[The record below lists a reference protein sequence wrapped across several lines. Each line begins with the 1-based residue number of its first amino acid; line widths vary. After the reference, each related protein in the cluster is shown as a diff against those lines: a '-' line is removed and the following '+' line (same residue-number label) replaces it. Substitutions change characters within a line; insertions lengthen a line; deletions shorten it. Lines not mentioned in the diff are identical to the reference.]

1 MQHYTNLLIW
11 CRYLMIVLLYL
22 PVTLLAQVVSV
33 DSVFGILEQ
42 PKQKVDHFSTT
53 SILHDSLQPA
63 LLDPQ
68 ISLDSLLRTTVTNAP
83 DSVRRYI
90 DSSSR
95 SVFKAIDT
103 LRVHY
108 QTVKQKGAAIQ
119 DTIHR
124 AIHELVPEEVGSL
137 AWQDLPPVPAL
148 PSLPPASL
156 GKPLSSLQQV
166 SLPITERFASPQ
178 ALDKLT
184 TLKSN
189 ISNSLPSVPTSL
201 QQGLSA
207 TRDLPTTAEQQAG
220 QLPGMQ
226 ELQNQQQGLKQWQ
239 QSQTANPASA
249 YTAQASSYTNMEQ
262 IQQQMKQQAMQ
273 GAQQHFKEHSGAIQ
287 EGQQQLSKLK
297 KKYKAVQSEQDRY
310 ERATSL
316 KGEPWSARLLLGSYF
331 QVYHQPSFQL
341 DIAPFI
347 GYRFNTR
354 WSVALGGTY
363 RVASWQL
370 PQPKTIY
377 GGRVFLESVVYKGFA
392 LHGEY
397 ERLRVPVTATVVSDE
412 PTYRW
417 QEGLLLGIS
426 KSYTITE
433 HISGTALLLHNFTK
447 PSDQTAY
454 PSRWNVRLGFFL
466 SR

>member
-1 MQHYTNLLIW
+1 MRALVQDEV
-11 CRYLMIVLLYL
+11 RQ
-22 PVTLLAQVVSV
+22 LA
-33 DSVFGILEQ
+33 G
-42 PKQKVDHFSTT
+42 
-53 SILHDSLQPA
+53 
-63 LLDPQ
+63 
-68 ISLDSLLRTTVTNAP
+68 
-83 DSVRRYI
+83 
-90 DSSSR
+90 
-95 SVFKAIDT
+95 
-103 LRVHY
+103 
-108 QTVKQKGAAIQ
+108 
-119 DTIHR
+119 
-124 AIHELVPEEVGSL
+124 
-137 AWQDLPPVPAL
+137 QDLPPVSAL

-156 GKPLSSLQQV
+156 GKPLLSLQQV
-166 SLPITERFASPQ
+166 SLPITERFASPP

-189 ISNSLPSVPTSL
+189 ISSSLPAVKEPL

-220 QLPGMQ
+220 RLPGMQ
-226 ELQNQQQGLKQWQ
+226 ELQNQQQGLKEWQ
-239 QSQTANPASA
+239 AGQTANPTTQ
-249 YTAQASSYTNMEQ
+249 YTSQASDMEQ

-331 QVYHQPSFQL
+331 QVYRQPSFQL
-341 DIAPFI
+341 DVSPFV

-354 WSVALGGTY
+354 WSVGLGGTY
-363 RVASWQL
+363 RVSSWQ
-370 PQPKTIY
+370 KRNTIY
-377 GGRVFLESVVYKGFA
+377 GGRTFLESVVYKGFA

-433 HISGTALLLHNFTK
+433 HISGTALFLHNFTK

>member
-1 MQHYTNLLIW
+1 MLHTILPSLRYSLPGLLL
-11 CRYLMIVLLYL
+11 CLFSQLH
-22 PVTLLAQVVSV
+22 AQSLSV
-33 DSVFGILEQ
+33 DSLTDQATQRIETLQ
-42 PKQKVDHFSTT
+42 ALPDSIAPTT
-53 SILHDSLQPA
+53 LRPNA
-63 LLDPQ
+63 AR
-68 ISLDSLLRTTVTNAP
+68 DSLLQPITSTR
-83 DSVRRYI
+83 DSVRTKMN
-90 DSSSR
+90 SLSR
-95 SVFKAIDT
+95 PARAVADT
-103 LRVHY
+103 LQQRY
-108 QTVKQKGAAIQ
+108 QAVQQKGQAVR
-119 DTIHR
+119 DTIQ
-124 AIHELVPEEVGSL
+124 ALVPDEVRQL
-137 AWQDLPPVPAL
+137 AGQDLPPVPAL

-156 GKPLSSLQQV
+156 GKPLPSLQQV

-189 ISNSLPSVPTSL
+189 ISSSLPSVPTSL

-207 TRDLPTTAEQQAG
+207 TRDFPATAEQQAG

-239 QSQTANPASA
+239 AGQTANP
-249 YTAQASSYTNMEQ
+249 TAQYTSQASDMEQ

-273 GAQQHFKEHSGAIQ
+273 GAQHHFKEHSGAIQ
-287 EGQQQLSKLK
+287 AGQQQLSKLK
-297 KKYKAVQSEQDRY
+297 KKYKTVQSEQDRY

-331 QVYHQPSFQL
+331 QVYRQPSFQL
-341 DIAPFI
+341 DVSPFI

-370 PQPKTIY
+370 PQRNTIY
-377 GGRVFLESVVYKGFA
+377 GGRAFLESVVYKGFA

-426 KSYTITE
+426 KSYTITK

>member
-1 MQHYTNLLIW
+1 MLLHAISTFL
-11 CRYLMIVLLYL
+11 RYSFIGLLL
-22 PVTLLAQVVSV
+22 CLSHQLLAQSLSV
-33 DSVFGILEQ
+33 DSLTDRAAQEIEALQSLPDSVAPHTIR
-42 PKQKVDHFSTT
+42 PNAAR
-53 SILHDSLQPA
+53 DSLLQPLTA
-63 LLDPQ
+63 TRD
-68 ISLDSLLRTTVTNAP
+68 SVRTKLDSLSRPARAVADTLQQRYEAIQQKGQAVQ
-83 DSVRRYI
+83 DSVRALLP
-90 DSSSR
+90 D
-95 SVFKAIDT
+95 
-103 LRVHY
+103 
-108 QTVKQKGAAIQ
+108 
-119 DTIHR
+119 
-124 AIHELVPEEVGSL
+124 EVRQL
-137 AWQDLPPVPAL
+137 AGQDLPPVPAL

-156 GKPLSSLQQV
+156 GKPLPSLQQV

-189 ISNSLPSVPTSL
+189 ISSSLPSVPTSL

-207 TRDLPTTAEQQAG
+207 TRDLPATAEQQAG

-239 QSQTANPASA
+239 QSQTANPVSA

-273 GAQQHFKEHSGAIQ
+273 GAQQHFKEHSEAIQ

-297 KKYKAVQSEQDRY
+297 KKYKTVQSEQDRY

-316 KGEPWSARLLLGSYF
+316 KGEPWTARLLLGSYF
-331 QVYHQPSFQL
+331 QVYRQPSFQL
-341 DIAPFI
+341 DVSPFI

-370 PQPKTIY
+370 PQRNTIY
-377 GGRVFLESVVYKGFA
+377 GGRAFLESVIYKGFA

-417 QEGLLLGIS
+417 QEGVLVGVS
-426 KSYTITE
+426 KSYTITQ

-447 PSDQTAY
+447 PSNQTAY

>member
-1 MQHYTNLLIW
+1 MLLHTISTFL
-11 CRYLMIVLLYL
+11 RYSFIGLLLCLSYQL
-22 PVTLLAQVVSV
+22 QAQSLSV
-33 DSVFGILEQ
+33 DSLTDRAVQEIEALQ
-42 PKQKVDHFSTT
+42 SLPDSVAPHT
-53 SILHDSLQPA
+53 IRPNAARDSLLQPLTA
-63 LLDPQ
+63 TRD
-68 ISLDSLLRTTVTNAP
+68 SVRTKLDSLSRPVRTVADTLQQRYQAVQQKGQAVQ
-83 DSVRRYI
+83 DSVRALLPDEVR
-90 DSSSR
+90 
-95 SVFKAIDT
+95 
-103 LRVHY
+103 
-108 QTVKQKGAAIQ
+108 Q
-119 DTIHR
+119 
-124 AIHELVPEEVGSL
+124 LVG
-137 AWQDLPPVPAL
+137 QDLPPVPAL

-156 GKPLSSLQQV
+156 GKPLPSLQQV

-189 ISNSLPSVPTSL
+189 ISSSLPAVKEPL

-207 TRDLPTTAEQQAG
+207 TRDLPTTVEQQAR

-239 QSQTANPASA
+239 QSKTANPAA
-249 YTAQASSYTNMEQ
+249 QYTSQASNMEQ
-262 IQQQMKQQAMQ
+262 VQQQMKQQAMQ
-273 GAQQHFKEHSGAIQ
+273 GAQHHFKEHSEAIQ
-287 EGQQQLSKLK
+287 EGQQQLSQLK
-297 KKYKAVQSEQDRY
+297 KKYKTVQSEQDRY

-316 KGEPWSARLLLGSYF
+316 KGEPWTARLLLGSYF
-331 QVYHQPSFQL
+331 QVYRRPSFQL

-363 RVASWQL
+363 RVASWQ
-370 PQPKTIY
+370 KRNTIY
-377 GGRVFLESVVYKGFA
+377 GGRAFLESVVYKGFA

-417 QEGLLLGIS
+417 QEGVLLGIS
-426 KSYTITE
+426 KSYTITK
-433 HISGTALLLHNFTK
+433 HISGTALLLHHFTK
-447 PSDQTAY
+447 PSYQTAY

>member
-1 MQHYTNLLIW
+1 MLHAILPSLRYSLLG
-11 CRYLMIVLLYL
+11 LLL
-22 PVTLLAQVVSV
+22 CLSSQLHAQSLSV
-33 DSVFGILEQ
+33 DSLTDQATQRIETLQ
-42 PKQKVDHFSTT
+42 ALPD
-53 SILHDSLQPA
+53 SIAPTLQPNA
-63 LLDPQ
+63 ARDNLLQPLTSTRD
-68 ISLDSLLRTTVTNAP
+68 SVRTKLDSLSRPARAVADTLQQRYQAVQQKGQAVQ
-83 DSVRRYI
+83 DSVRALLP
-90 DSSSR
+90 D
-95 SVFKAIDT
+95 
-103 LRVHY
+103 
-108 QTVKQKGAAIQ
+108 
-119 DTIHR
+119 
-124 AIHELVPEEVGSL
+124 EVRQL
-137 AWQDLPPVPAL
+137 AGQDLPPVPAL

-156 GKPLSSLQQV
+156 GKPLPSLQQV

-189 ISNSLPSVPTSL
+189 ISSSLPSVPTSL

-239 QSQTANPASA
+239 QNQTATPTSE

-273 GAQQHFKEHSGAIQ
+273 GVQHHFKEHSEAIQ

-297 KKYKAVQSEQDRY
+297 KKYKAVQTEQDRY

-331 QVYHQPSFQL
+331 QVYRQPSFQL
-341 DIAPFI
+341 DVSPFI

-354 WSVALGGTY
+354 WSVALGSTY
-363 RVASWQL
+363 RVSAWRL
-370 PQPKTIY
+370 PQHKTIY
-377 GGRVFLESVVYKGFA
+377 GGRAFLESVVYKGFA

-417 QEGLLLGIS
+417 QEGVLVGVS

-454 PSRWNVRLGFFL
+454 ASRWNVRLGFFL

>member
-1 MQHYTNLLIW
+1 MLHASLPSLRYSLLG
-11 CRYLMIVLLYL
+11 LLG
-22 PVTLLAQVVSV
+22 LLLCLSSQLQAQSLSV
-33 DSVFGILEQ
+33 DSLTDRAAQRIETLQALPDSIAPTLQ
-42 PKQKVDHFSTT
+42 PNAAR
-53 SILHDSLQPA
+53 DSLLQP
-63 LLDPQ
+63 LTSTRDSL
-68 ISLDSLLRTTVTNAP
+68 STKLDSLSRPARAVADTLQQRYDAVQQKGQAVQ
-83 DSVRRYI
+83 DSVR
-90 DSSSR
+90 
-95 SVFKAIDT
+95 A
-103 LRVHY
+103 
-108 QTVKQKGAAIQ
+108 
-119 DTIHR
+119 
-124 AIHELVPEEVGSL
+124 LVPDEVRQL
-137 AWQDLPPVPAL
+137 AGQDLPPVPAL

-184 TLKSN
+184 TLKSS
-189 ISNSLPSVPTSL
+189 ISSSLPAVKEPL

-207 TRDLPTTAEQQAG
+207 TRDLPATAEQQAG

-239 QSQTANPASA
+239 ANQTANPTSE
-249 YTAQASSYTNMEQ
+249 YTAQAPSYTNMEQ

-273 GAQQHFKEHSGAIQ
+273 GAQQHFKEHSQAIQ

-297 KKYKAVQSEQDRY
+297 KKYKTVQSEQDRY

-331 QVYHQPSFQL
+331 QVYRQPSFQL

-363 RVASWQL
+363 RVASWQ
-370 PQPKTIY
+370 QRNAIY

-397 ERLRVPVTATVVSDE
+397 ERLRVPVTVTVVSDE

-433 HISGTALLLHNFTK
+433 HISGTALFLHHFTK